1 MDKDKIKE
9 GVRLIL
15 EGVGEDLNREGLIDT
30 PSRVARMYEEIFEG
44 LHKKSADEINA
55 FFTVEENNRVIVK
68 DIEIYSMC
76 EHHLLPFYGK
86 AHVAYIPSEKKV
98 TGLSKI
104 ARLVT
109 MASKK
114 PQLQE
119 KMTEEIKKGLEEKIS
134 CEGVLV
140 VVEGE
145 HMCMTMRGIKSKG
158 STTVTI
164 GASGV
169 FKENISLRD
178 ETLRLMGM

>member
-1 MDKDKIKE
+1 MDKDKIIA

-15 EGVGEDLNREGLIDT
+15 EGIGENINREGLVDT
-30 PSRVARMYEEIFEG
+30 PERVARMYQEVFQGINN
-44 LHKKSADEINA
+44 KPSDVINA
-55 FFTVEENNRVIVK
+55 FFSVEDNNTVLVK
-68 DIEIYSMC
+68 DIDYYSMC

-86 AHVAYIPSEKKV
+86 AHVAYIPKEKKV

-104 ARLVT
+104 ARLVD
-109 MASKK
+109 MCAKK

-119 KMTEEIKKGLEEKIS
+119 KLTEEIKINLEEKIS

-158 STTVTI
+158 AKTI
-164 GASGV
+164 TISASGV
-169 FKENISLRD
+169 FKSDSALKL
-178 ETLRLMGM
+178 ETLKLMGY